1 MVCVAALVGA
11 ACDRG
16 PVSGAA
22 SAAPVSAGPDGFPR
36 VVATALGDVLVPTR
50 PRRIVPANAPAADF
64 AIALL
69 GDEAHE
75 RIALISPET
84 VLYSHLATQL
94 APWPQQRAGA
104 HGAEYVLSAEPDLVF
119 DADWQEAGTRARLVR
134 AGVPVV
140 TLPTVVDVA
149 TMWAALELVGRAL
162 GEEER
167 AREQVSALTQQVE
180 ELGARGAAR
189 GESVLFYSNL
199 GSGGSAAGA
208 HTTSALL
215 LSIAG
220 LANAAADFD
229 GHVECGHELLIALD
243 PDWIVVSE
251 TGSGEPTATRRHLTE
266 HSDLAVLRAVSGG
279 RIAEL
284 PRTLSTSSSHTI
296 VAAAQ
301 ALLDEL
307 DRIAPSASK

>member
-1 MVCVAALVGA
+1 
-11 ACDRG
+11 
-16 PVSGAA
+16 VS
-22 SAAPVSAGPDGFPR
+22 PGPDGFPR
-36 VVATALGDVLVPTR
+36 LVATPLGNVLVPAR
-50 PRRIVPANAPAADF
+50 PRRLVPANAPAADF

-75 RIALISPET
+75 RIALVSPET
-84 VLYSHLATQL
+84 VLYSHLATEL
-94 APWPQQRAGA
+94 APWPQQRVGA

-119 DADWQEAGTRARLVR
+119 DADWQDAGTRARLQR
-134 AGVPVV
+134 AGVPIV

-149 TMWAALELVGRAL
+149 DMWAALELAGRAL

-167 AREQVSALTQQVE
+167 AAQLVTSLTEQVAA
-180 ELGARGAAR
+180 LGARGAAR

-215 LSIAG
+215 VSIAG
-220 LANAAADFD
+220 LVNAAADFD
-229 GHVECGHELLIALD
+229 GHVECSHELLIALD
-243 PDWIVVSE
+243 PDWIVVGESGAGE
-251 TGSGEPTATRRHLTE
+251 TGTTRRHLTE
-266 HSDLAVLRAVSGG
+266 HTDLVVLRAVAGG

-284 PRTLSTSSSHTI
+284 PRTLATSSSHTI